1 MIVTG
6 LQISVTALWA
16 VNVFLF
22 NAVETLNYLTIP
34 HAIKPTSRLSPL
46 SLNEL
51 PHSSTNVRAKI
62 RKITISHSLPGFLRD
77 FTKDL
82 KNEVF
87 ESGPLGPLSS

>member
-22 NAVETLNYLTIP
+22 NAVETFDYLTIP

-51 PHSSTNVRAKI
+51 PHSSTNDRAKI
-62 RKITISHSLPGFLRD
+62 RKITISH
-77 FTKDL
+77 
-82 KNEVF
+82 
-87 ESGPLGPLSS
+87 